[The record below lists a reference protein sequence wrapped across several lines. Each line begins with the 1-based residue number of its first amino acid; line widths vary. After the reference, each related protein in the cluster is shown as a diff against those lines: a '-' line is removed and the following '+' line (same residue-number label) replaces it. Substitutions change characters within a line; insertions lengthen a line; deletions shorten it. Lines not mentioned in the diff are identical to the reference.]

1 VISEGIAMVAH
12 ELIFSEGEAEQWLA
26 EQMERL
32 FQQEVD
38 AHALLRLRQASEMLE
53 GVWGNAAL
61 LLDEGR
67 EESEVA
73 RYFVKYMLVPEER
86 AVSSVAALKHPLYG
100 LHTAL
105 TYGSGQRLVRR
116 WLQGPDRV
124 AVFRRFL
131 TEQWTPSQLAADA
144 LPT

>member
-1 VISEGIAMVAH
+1 MVAH

-26 EQMERL
+26 NQMERL
-32 FQQEVD
+32 FQREVD
-38 AHALLRLRQASEMLE
+38 AHALLRLRQASELLQ

-67 EESEVA
+67 EDAEVA
-73 RYFVKYMLVPEER
+73 RYFGEYMLVPEER
-86 AVSSVAALKHPLYG
+86 SSAYVAALKHPLYG

-105 TYGSGQRLVRR
+105 TYGNGQRLVRR

-124 AVFRRFL
+124 AIFQRFL
-131 TEQWTPSQLAADA
+131 TEQWTPSPLAADA
-144 LPT
+144 LTA